1 MRMGGSL
8 GIVISCALI
17 ATANAATA
25 QTSPVVVELFTSQGC
40 AACPPA
46 DKVVEQLAGRDDV
59 IALALH
65 VDYWDYIG
73 WADSFGQ
80 SQFSARQ
87 KNYARNNGRASIYTP
102 QMIIGGLDEVQGSA
116 VMRVMNLIQDHR
128 AKSSASPVHVTLT
141 PDGDGKVMV
150 RAESA
155 DALPRAADVQVV
167 RYKDAATVSISGGE
181 NAGRQITYHNIVT
194 AWDII
199 AQWDG
204 LAPFQQL
211 VSSGGDAPLVVI
223 IQEQGQGAILAA
235 ARHR

>member
-8 GIVISCALI
+8 GTVICCALL
-17 ATANAATA
+17 AAANAASA

-46 DKVVEQLAGRDDV
+46 DKVIEQLAHRDDV

-73 WADSFGQ
+73 WTDSFGQ
-80 SQFSARQ
+80 SQFSQRQ
-87 KNYARNNGRASIYTP
+87 KTYARNNGRASIYTP

-128 AKSSASPVHVTLT
+128 DQSGATPVRVMLT
-141 PDGDGKVMV
+141 PDGSGRMIVQAE
-150 RAESA
+150 AESG
-155 DALPRAADVQVV
+155 LSQAADVQVV
-167 RYKDAATVSISGGE
+167 RYTESATVAISGGE

-204 LAPFQQL
+204 LAPFRQVVQ
-211 VSSGGDAPLVVI
+211 SDSDEPLVVI
-223 IQEQGQGAILAA
+223 IQEQGQGAVLAA

>member
-1 MRMGGSL
+1 MGGSL
-8 GIVISCALI
+8 GTVICCALL
-17 ATANAATA
+17 AAANAATA

-46 DKVVEQLAGRDDV
+46 DKVVEQLAHRDDV

-80 SQFSARQ
+80 SQFSKRQ
-87 KNYARNNGRASIYTP
+87 KTYARNNGRASIYTP
-102 QMIIGGLDEVQGSA
+102 QMIIGGLDEVKGSA
-116 VMRVMNLIQDHR
+116 AMRVMNLIQDHR
-128 AKSSASPVHVTLT
+128 SNSATSSVQVTLT
-141 PDGDGKVMV
+141 PDGDGKVIV
-150 RAESA
+150 QAESA
-155 DALPRAADVQVV
+155 DALAQSADVQLV
-167 RYKDAATVSISGGE
+167 RYKDSATVSISGGE

-204 LAPFQQL
+204 LDPFRHV
-211 VSSGGDAPLVVI
+211 VSSGDDTPLVVI